1 MAIEV
6 KLLEITKAQHSANY
20 VLTMKRNGLYS
31 ISRNPPIMESDPV
44 LGWWRKPSAGKI
56 REGLMH
62 ARNEAMNTKYHMLAQ
77 ERSSSRNFYI
87 SHQHLKERRKKTA

>member
-1 MAIEV
+1 MAIKV

-20 VLTMKRNGLYS
+20 VLTMKRNGLYC
-31 ISRNPPIMESDPV
+31 ISRNSPIMESDLV
-44 LGWWRKPSAGKI
+44 HGWWRKSSAGRI

-62 ARNEAMNTKYHMLAQ
+62 ARNEAMNTKYHMLTQ
-77 ERSSSRNFYI
+77 ERSSSRDVYI